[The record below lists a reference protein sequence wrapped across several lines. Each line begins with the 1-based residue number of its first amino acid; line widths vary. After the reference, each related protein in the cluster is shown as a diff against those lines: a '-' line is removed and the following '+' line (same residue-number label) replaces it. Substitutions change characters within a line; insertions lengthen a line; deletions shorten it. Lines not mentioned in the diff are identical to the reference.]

1 MNGHEED
8 LTEPEWPSYA
18 ICGMVVTVPPT
29 EPLDLRSP
37 ADSPRFSPEIV
48 LKKYLDDSTGKLP
61 SRRVLAGRESEFIP
75 CLRFSKPVTYEIA
88 HRCAL
93 DFRAIVCAG
102 EMWDSFLSEETVVL
116 PLEVNLAGDAP
127 IFYSNLNSLPRHVL
141 GYILGDPDFLSVE
154 LGTHHIVKQAYWLEN
169 IPLWQVAMNDPALR
183 LAANYLRESIL
194 SLLPDIERW
203 MADGYSR
210 DYDEPMEVARSE
222 QAHWNAFK
230 AVEAIL
236 GDPGKDK
243 TGKKIRE
250 RMITRGL
257 DPRAPWGT
265 SDSSDITDAVIATM
279 ELRDPIDAH
288 GCGKDKRP
296 LRAGEVLDAQSL
308 AHALLVRAVNAAQEL
323 EASVN
328 GS

>member
-8 LTEPEWPSYA
+8 LAEPEWSSYV
-18 ICGMVVTVPPT
+18 ICGMVVTVQPA
-29 EPLDLRSP
+29 EVLVLRSP
-37 ADSPRFSPEIV
+37 SDALRFSPEIV
-48 LKKYLDDSTGKLP
+48 LKKYLDDSAGRLP
-61 SRRVLAGRESEFIP
+61 TPRVLARRESRFMP
-75 CLRFSKPVTYEIA
+75 CLRFTEPVTHEVAQRYA
-88 HRCAL
+88 S
-93 DFRAIVCAG
+93 DFRAIVCAE
-102 EMWDSFLSEETVVL
+102 EMYDSFPYEETIVL
-116 PLEVNLAGDAP
+116 PLEANLAGDAP
-127 IFYSNLNSLPRHVL
+127 ILYSELNSLPHHIL
-141 GYILGDPDFLSVE
+141 AYILGDPDFVSHYVE
-154 LGTHHIVKQAYWLEN
+154 SHACRQQGWWLDCVPSWQA
-169 IPLWQVAMNDPALR
+169 AMNDPAFR

-194 SLLPDIERW
+194 SLLPDMERW

-243 TGKKIRE
+243 TGKRIRE
-250 RMITRGL
+250 RMVTRGL

-265 SDSSDITDAVIATM
+265 SGSSDIADAVIATM
-279 ELRDPIDAH
+279 KLRDPIDAH
-288 GCGKDKRP
+288 GWGKEKRP

-308 AHALLVRAVNAAQEL
+308 AHAILVRAVNAAQEL